1 MMSFSLSLSLVQEF
15 VGRFP
20 VLVPFHSLDIDML
33 VRILTE
39 PKNALV
45 SQYRALLGMDQVDLT
60 FSKEALTAI
69 AKLAMERQ
77 TGARGLRAIMVSERK
92 FPHSALLPHTFA
104 FFFIAGIPFVGSNVR
119 GSRLRN

>member
-1 MMSFSLSLSLVQEF
+1 
-15 VGRFP
+15 
-20 VLVPFHSLDIDML
+20 ML

-45 SQYRALLGMDQVDLT
+45 AQYRALLGMDQVELT

-77 TGARGLRAIMVSERK
+77 TGARGLRAIMVCMHERIFLINLTFFVCYRSHFYWIQCLK
-92 FPHSALLPHTFA
+92 FLVQRSKAYT
-104 FFFIAGIPFVGSNVR
+104 
-119 GSRLRN
+119 

>member
-1 MMSFSLSLSLVQEF
+1 MNNFFYFIQEF

-45 SQYRALLGMDQVDLT
+45 SQYRALLGMDQVELT
-60 FSKEALTAI
+60 FSSEALKAI

-77 TGARGLRAIMVSERK
+77 TGARGLRAIMVS
-92 FPHSALLPHTFA
+92 HIQWLVHHYWHT
-104 FFFIAGIPFVGSNVR
+104 
-119 GSRLRN
+119 

>member
-1 MMSFSLSLSLVQEF
+1 MMSFFFLLSFHRQEF

-77 TGARGLRAIMVSERK
+77 TGARGLRAIMVRLDAMLLCAFSQAKLLLISCRNLFYWIQCLR
-92 FPHSALLPHTFA
+92 FPALK
-104 FFFIAGIPFVGSNVR
+104 
-119 GSRLRN
+119 